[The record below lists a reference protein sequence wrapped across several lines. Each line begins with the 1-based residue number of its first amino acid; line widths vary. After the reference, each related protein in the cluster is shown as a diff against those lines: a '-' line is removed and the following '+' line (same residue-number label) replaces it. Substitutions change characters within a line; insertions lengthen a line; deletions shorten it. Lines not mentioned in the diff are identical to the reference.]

1 LSPIL
6 LGSFWMLL
14 TTLSFVA
21 LSVGVGVR
29 VLSGETGA

>member
-21 LSVGVGVR
+21 LSVGVR

>member
-1 LSPIL
+1 
-6 LGSFWMLL
+6 MLL

-21 LSVGVGVR
+21 LSVGVGVGVR

>member
-21 LSVGVGVR
+21 LSVGVGV
-29 VLSGETGA
+29 LSGETGA